1 MKRHLYLTTSLFTFY
16 VLDTHF
22 ERYIGQIS
30 HIPFF
35 LLAILIQLLCH
46 HTTKNVTVNSQKYN
60 HVIKFKAKFE
70 VFILFKFSTIFNWT
84 DHYLLKHLV
93 SPILPTS
100 FATPVSY
107 LELFSLFWI
116 FCNFLELYLQ
126 SFILFFPP
134 AFSSKTLPSVQK
146 TIRLSV
152 HWYIPKLY
160 LHFIIL
166 AVHSYIINDL
176 FSIVILIFHGDLIFN
191 KNSAM
196 CWTACSNIF
205 L

>member
-1 MKRHLYLTTSLFTFY
+1 MLLNSKQNLRSSFYSNSQQYLTKLIT
-16 VLDTHF
+16 
-22 ERYIGQIS
+22 ICWNIW
-30 HIPFF
+30 F
-35 LLAILIQLLCH
+35 LPYFLPLL
-46 HTTKNVTVNSQKYN
+46 
-60 HVIKFKAKFE
+60 
-70 VFILFKFSTIFNWT
+70 
-84 DHYLLKHLV
+84 LLL
-93 SPILPTS
+93 SPILNYSLYSGFSVISWSCIFNLLS
-100 FATPVSY
+100 F
-107 LELFSLFWI
+107 
-116 FCNFLELYLQ
+116 
-126 SFILFFPP
+126 FFPP